1 MKALL
6 RLSLLAFLFT
16 TSLPSPTRA
25 DTTVSACDAWM
36 YVGQN
41 VAVEG
46 VVTAVTTSKKG
57 NTFINFGGVY
67 PNQCFTGWISAQP
80 DRDTSLELNKGR
92 KIKITGT
99 IQLYQ
104 GKPEIKIQSRS
115 QIIEE

>member
-16 TSLPSPTRA
+16 TPLPSPTRA

-57 NTFINFGGVY
+57 NTFINFGGAY
-67 PNQCFTGWISAQP
+67 PHQCFKISAGP
-80 DRDTSLELNKGR
+80 DRDTSLELLKGR

-104 GKPEIKIQSRS
+104 GKPEIKIQSMS

>member
-1 MKALL
+1 MKAFL
-6 RLSLLAFLFT
+6 RLSLLAILFT
-16 TSLPSPTRA
+16 AWLPVPVRA

-46 VVTAVTTSKKG
+46 VVTAVSTSRKG

-67 PNQCFTGWISAQP
+67 PNQCFTGWISSGP
-80 DRDTSLELNKGR
+80 DRDTALESLKGK

-99 IQLYQ
+99 VQLYQ
-104 GKPEIKIQSRS
+104 GKPEIRIQSRS
-115 QIIEE
+115 QIVEE

>member
-1 MKALL
+1 MKAFLGV
-6 RLSLLAFLFT
+6 SLLAILFT
-16 TSLPSPTRA
+16 AWLPVPVRA

-46 VVTAVTTSKKG
+46 VVTAVSTSRKG

-67 PNQCFTGWISAQP
+67 PNQCFTGWISAGP
-80 DRDTSLELNKGR
+80 DRDAPLDSLKGR

-99 IQLYQ
+99 VQLYQ
-104 GKPEIKIQSRS
+104 GKPEIRIQSRS
-115 QIIEE
+115 QIVEE